1 MEQKTPYSPAF
12 FEEVKQKLLGFG
24 FKLVTSGKVRD
35 VYEKDGYIAMITT
48 DRISAFDVISEQ
60 PIPYKGQVLNCIAK
74 YFLEDA
80 RAKSICPVWL
90 KSTPNQNTM
99 VGINCPPVKVEMVIR
114 GFLCGSA
121 WRKYQNGQREFWGIT
136 LPDKM
141 AENDEFEKPIITPT
155 TKADSGHD
163 EDITKEEILAKGLV
177 KPVEY
182 ALMEEYTRRLFARG
196 SEIAKDHDLFL
207 ADTKYEF
214 GISRNGAVTLIDEVN
229 TPDSSRFF
237 QMEGFYKRQRGNMPQ
252 IQLSKEFL
260 REWLM
265 EQGYNGQKEIAFP
278 VMPPEIV
285 AGVSFRYEELYHRFL
300 GEKFVPETLSVS
312 EFVESI
318 IG

>member
-1 MEQKTPYSPAF
+1 MEKTIPYSPAY

-24 FKLVTSGKVRD
+24 FKLITSGKVRD
-35 VYEKDGYIAMITT
+35 VYEKDGYIVMITT
-48 DRISAFDVISEQ
+48 DRISAFDVISNQ
-60 PIPYKGQVLNCIAK
+60 PIPYKGQILNSIAK

-80 RAKSICPVWL
+80 KKNSICPVWL

-99 VGINCPPVKVEMVIR
+99 VGIKCLPVKVEMVIR

-121 WRKYQNGQREFWGIT
+121 WRKYQSGQRNFWGVK
-136 LPDKM
+136 LPDHM
-141 AENDEFEKPIITPT
+141 SENDEFKEPIITPT
-155 TKADSGHD
+155 TKEDTGHD

-196 SEIAKDHDLFL
+196 SEIAKDHNLFL

-214 GISRNGAVTLIDEVN
+214 GISNNNSVTLIDEVN

-237 QMEGFYKRQRGNMPQ
+237 QMEGFYARQRNNKPQ

-265 EQGYNGQKEIAFP
+265 EQDYRGQEGTPFP
-278 VMPPEIV
+278 VMPPDIV
-285 AGVSFRYEELYHRFL
+285 AGVSLRYEELYQRFI
-300 GEKFVPETLSVS
+300 GKKFVPETLTVS